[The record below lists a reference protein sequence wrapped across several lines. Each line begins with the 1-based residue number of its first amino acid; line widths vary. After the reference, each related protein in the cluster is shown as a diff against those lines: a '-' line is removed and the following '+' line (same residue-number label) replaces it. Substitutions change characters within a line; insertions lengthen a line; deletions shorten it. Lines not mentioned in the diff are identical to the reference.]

1 MLKILTKLLNHVNYE
16 WMSLSFL
23 LSYVFGKIPT
33 LNLQLLLVLPIIA
46 IISTHWTSQK
56 NFEKTVIN
64 FSKLIFVGSCT
75 LALNFNY
82 LEVGFQFFYTFT
94 WLPFSNIHLTY
105 GLDGISILF
114 MPLTAFLVLICIC
127 MVSNSTKA
135 RFRTFVV
142 LLYFTEFFLF
152 QAFSILDLVFFYIF
166 FEGVLIPMFLII
178 GIWGSRLRKIQA
190 AYQFFLYTFFG
201 SMFMLLSIIYIYN
214 TVGTT
219 DYITILCFNF
229 PYEIQKILWLA
240 FFISFAVKIP
250 MVPFHTWLP
259 EAHVEAPTAGSVLL
273 AGVLLKLGA
282 YGFIRFLITLFP
294 DANSYFLPLVFLLSL
309 ISIIYTS
316 LSTIRQ
322 IDLKKSIAYSSVAHM
337 NLVVIGLFSLHIAG
351 MEGAILLMLSHGIV
365 SPALFLCVG
374 ILYDRYKTRLL
385 SYYGGLSTIM
395 PIFSVLFLIFSIANM
410 GFPGTSAFIGEFL
423 ILLGSFNTNSLV
435 SFFAS
440 TSVILSAAYSIWLF
454 NRVAFG
460 PVNDFIRSYSDLNK
474 VEFIVLGSITTLV
487 LIFGIFPNTALE
499 YLHTSCSFV
508 LSFSS

>member
-1 MLKILTKLLNHVNYE
+1 MPKILIKLANHTNYE
-16 WMSLSFL
+16 WMSFSFL
-23 LSYVFGKIPT
+23 LSYVFGKMPT
-33 LNLQLLLVLPIIA
+33 LNLQLLLILPIVAVIFMY
-46 IISTHWTSQK
+46 WTSQK
-56 NFEKTVIN
+56 NLEKIAIS

-82 LEVGFQFFYTFT
+82 SEVGFQFFYTFT

-114 MPLTAFLVLICIC
+114 IPLTAFLILVCVC
-127 MVSNSTKA
+127 MVNNSIKT
-135 RFRTFVV
+135 RFQTFIV

-152 QAFSILDLVFFYIF
+152 QAFSVLDLIFFYIF
-166 FEGVLIPMFLII
+166 FEGILIPMFLMI

-214 TVGTT
+214 TIGTT
-219 DYITILCFNF
+219 DYITLLYFNF
-229 PYEIQKILWLA
+229 PYEVQKILWLA

-273 AGVLLKLGA
+273 AGVLLKLGT
-282 YGFIRFLITLFP
+282 YGFIRFLITLLP
-294 DANSYFLPLVFLLSL
+294 DASSYFLPLVFLLSL
-309 ISIIYTS
+309 VSIVYTS

-322 IDLKKSIAYSSVAHM
+322 IDLKKSIAYSSIAHM
-337 NLVVIGLFSLHIAG
+337 NLVVIGLFSLRITG

-374 ILYDRYKTRLL
+374 VLYDRYKTRLL
-385 SYYGGLSTIM
+385 SYYGGLSTVM

-410 GFPGTSAFIGEFL
+410 GFPGTSAFVGEFL
-423 ILLGSFNTNSLV
+423 ILLGSFSTNSLV

-440 TSVILSAAYSIWLF
+440 TSVVLSAAYSIWLF
-454 NRVAFG
+454 NRIAFG
-460 PVNDFIRSYSDLNK
+460 PVNDFICSYSDLNK
-474 VEFIVLGSITTLV
+474 IEFIVLSSIATLV
-487 LIFGIFPNTALE
+487 LIFGIFPNTILE
-499 YLHTSCSFV
+499 YLHISCSFV